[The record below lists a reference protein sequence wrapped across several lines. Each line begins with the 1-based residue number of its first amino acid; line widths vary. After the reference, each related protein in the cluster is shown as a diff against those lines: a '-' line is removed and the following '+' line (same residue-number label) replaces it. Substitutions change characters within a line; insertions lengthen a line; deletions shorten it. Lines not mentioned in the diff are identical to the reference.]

1 MDVRGKTVTGMAK
14 YIDREA
20 LVEWLKRIPLKD
32 LSDGRGLCRVI
43 LEEDFKRAI
52 KKIPKGIIVDVA
64 PVRWQPVLGYEGLYE
79 VNQFGQIRNKDG
91 QIMRQRLKKA
101 KYTVYKKVSL
111 YKDGKYKHLYV
122 HRIVAQAFIPN
133 PQGFELIN
141 HKDEDGTNNAVD
153 NLEWCDRSY
162 NATYGTSPKK
172 ISKAFKGRESEK
184 RIAVYAT
191 NKSGD
196 FAGEWDSITEAAKDV
211 GCSTSEISGALKGK
225 RKTVKGLI
233 WNYRTNCGAKMD
245 GVYNG

>member
-1 MDVRGKTVTGMAK
+1 MAE
-14 YIDREA
+14 YIEREA
-20 LVEWLKRIPLKD
+20 ISEEIRKYYYKNPPNSSYGEGFD
-32 LSDGRGLCRVI
+32 RGLDRAQ
-43 LEEDFKRAI
+43 RAI
-52 KKIPKGIIVDVA
+52 LDAPAADVS
-64 PVRWQPVLGYEGLYE
+64 PVRWKPVLGYEGLYE

-141 HKDEDGTNNAVD
+141 HKDEDGTNNIVD

-162 NATYGTSPKK
+162 NATYGNSPKK

-196 FAGEWDSITEAAKDV
+196 SAGEWDSITEAAKDV

-233 WNYRTNCGAKMD
+233 WNYCPNCGAKME
-245 GVYNG
+245 VEVSL